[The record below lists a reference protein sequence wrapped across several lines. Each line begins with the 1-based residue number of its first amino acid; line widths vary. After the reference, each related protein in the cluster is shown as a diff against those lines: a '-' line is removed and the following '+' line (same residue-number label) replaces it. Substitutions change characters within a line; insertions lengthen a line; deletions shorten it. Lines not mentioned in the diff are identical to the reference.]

1 MAGFVIVGSGWRARF
16 FMRIASRFP
25 GLFDLKYVL
34 CRSREKAELLSSELG
49 VRTTFSESEC
59 VEARPDFVVVAV
71 SKRDNFAVAAH
82 WASLG
87 LPVLME
93 TPAGSD
99 FEELCKLWEMHESGA
114 KIAVAEQYFRYPLI
128 ASGLRALDGGLIGE
142 PDCAELSLVH
152 DYHAASLIRR
162 TLGLHKLQKLPEFT
176 VNAREYVYPVEETDS
191 RGGPIKDGTV
201 KKRGRVRADID
212 FDNGKS
218 AFYDFDGV
226 QYHTAIRARHINVR
240 GVRGEWNDTVIR
252 YVDGDHEPEL
262 LELRAGAV
270 PGYESLM
277 TPELEEIAAKWNP
290 FVHMENA
297 QDEYAIST
305 LLLDMAAYINGGR
318 EPYPLREALEDAYMW
333 QMLTK
338 ALETCKTVS
347 SGPRPWA

>member
-1 MAGFVIVGSGWRARF
+1 MESFAVVGSGWRARF
-16 FMRIASRFP
+16 FMRIANSFP
-25 GLFDLKYVL
+25 ELFDLKYVL
-34 CRSREKAELLSSELG
+34 CRSEEKAELLKRELG
-49 VRTTFSESEC
+49 VKATLSEDDC

-71 SKRDNFAVAAH
+71 SKPDNFSVARH

-87 LPVLME
+87 FPVLME
-93 TPAGSD
+93 TPAGSE
-99 FEELCKLWEMHESGA
+99 FEELCKLWELHGSGA

-128 ASGLRALDGGLIGE
+128 ASGLRAVDAGLIGE

-162 TLGLHKLQKLPEFT
+162 TLGLHKLEKLPEFT
-176 VNAREYVYPVEETDS
+176 IRAKEYVYPVEETDS

-201 KKRGRVRADID
+201 KDRGRVRAEIE
-212 FDNGKS
+212 FENGKS

-252 YVDGDHEPEL
+252 YVDENHEPGIMK
-262 LELRAGAV
+262 LRTAAV

-277 TPELEEIAAKWNP
+277 TPELEGTAARWNP

-297 QDEYAIST
+297 QDEHAIAT
-305 LLLDMAAYINGGR
+305 LLLDMGAYINGGP

-333 QMLTK
+333 QMLIK
-338 ALETCKTVS
+338 AVETGKTVS